1 MKKIMDFLKRH
12 WKTGAKACA
21 FIMGFYVVAFAA
33 IYLAGPPLP
42 VPPVPPVHPLM
53 PLPAPPVPPA
63 PDYSILFFL
72 IVGLLFAIYM
82 KLHNILNKLEE

>member
-1 MKKIMDFLKRH
+1 MKKIMDFFKRH
-12 WKTGAKACA
+12 WKAGVKIVA
-21 FIMGFYVVAFAA
+21 FIVGFYILAFVA
-33 IYLAGPPLP
+33 ICLAGLAEPPLP
-42 VPPVPPVHPLM
+42 VPPLHPLM

-82 KLHNILNKLEE
+82 KLHHILNKLEE